1 MDIEKKLSAKECAD
15 LIKSKQITAVEL
27 TKKFLDRSKKL
38 NESIN
43 SLITICEDEAIERA
57 IYIDKNLDKFKD
69 KKLVGVP
76 ISIKDAINTKNILT
90 TAGSKILKNFLPPK
104 SAFTVD
110 KLLDEGAIITSKSNC
125 DEFAMGS
132 SNETSQYGPCNNPWN
147 INKVPGGSSGG
158 SAASVASS
166 QNLLSLGSDTGGSI
180 RQPAALCGVVGLKPT
195 YGTVSRNGLIAF
207 GSSLDQIGPF
217 SKNVEDCE
225 ILYDSIKGHDKDDLT
240 SVKKYSEI
248 QKLKIED
255 LKIGICK
262 ELSGEG
268 ISQEVN
274 KHFNNTIDELK
285 KLGAKVEYVSVPFIK
300 ESLPVYYLT
309 APSEASSNLNRYDG
323 IKYGLSKNNYEN
335 SWDVIKNT
343 RSNFGEEVKRRIL
356 LGTFALSSGYYD
368 EYYGKA
374 QKVRGMIVNSFKKIF
389 EDYNILVSPTS
400 PTTAFDLGSMIDD
413 PLTMYQNDICTM
425 PANIAGIPAI
435 SIPCG
440 LSEGL
445 PIGFQ
450 IMGPHFSDNN
460 IISIAKELEDH
471 LQLNILESLK
481 IWRKLYLH
489 CLLQF

>member
-1 MDIEKKLSAKECAD
+1 MDIEKKISAKECVE
-15 LIKSKQITAVEL
+15 LIKTKQISAKEL
-27 TKKFLDRSKKL
+27 TKKFLSRSKEL
-38 NESIN
+38 NKIIN
-43 SLITICEDEAIERA
+43 SLITICEDEALERA
-57 IYIDKNLDKFKD
+57 EYIDKNFNKFKD

-76 ISIKDAINTKNILT
+76 ISVKDAINTKDILT
-90 TAGSKILKNFLPPK
+90 TAGSKILKNFIPPK
-104 SAFTVD
+104 SAFVID

-166 QNLLSLGSDTGGSI
+166 QNLLSIGSDTGGSI

-248 QKLKIED
+248 QKLNIKD

-262 ELSGEG
+262 ELAGEG

-285 KLGAKVEYVSVPFIK
+285 KLGAKVEYVSVPYIK

-323 IKYGLSKNNYEN
+323 IKYGLSQNNYES
-335 SWDVIKNT
+335 SWEVIKNT

-374 QKVRGMIVNSFKKIF
+374 QKVRGMIVNSFKNVFK
-389 EDYNILVSPTS
+389 DYNILISPTT

-440 LSEGL
+440 VSEGL

-460 IISIAKELEDH
+460 IISVAKELENH

-481 IWRKLYLH
+481 I
-489 CLLQF
+489 